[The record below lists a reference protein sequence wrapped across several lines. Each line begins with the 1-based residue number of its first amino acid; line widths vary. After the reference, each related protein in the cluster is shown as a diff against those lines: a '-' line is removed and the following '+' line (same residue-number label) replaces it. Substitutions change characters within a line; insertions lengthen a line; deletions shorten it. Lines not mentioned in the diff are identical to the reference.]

1 MTDKTK
7 TYLLPKNYKS
17 FLHAIKQRIHESRIR
32 SYRAVNKELIDLYWN
47 IGREIAERQERE
59 GWGKSVVE
67 RLSSDLREEFS
78 GTTRFSA

>member
-7 TYLLPKNYKS
+7 TSLLPKGYKS

-32 SYRAVNKELIDLYWN
+32 SYHAVNKELIDLYWN

-59 GWGKSVVE
+59 GW
-67 RLSSDLREEFS
+67 
-78 GTTRFSA
+78 